1 MLLEVG
7 SSVIMAIV
15 IIGIIIV
22 LALLV
27 YGRNITHLESLRVQ
41 KAQIYSERKA
51 AGSSGASESQDM
63 FTQLLNTALANPE
76 ILSKIFGKKEE

>member
-15 IIGIIIV
+15 IIGIII
-22 LALLV
+22 AITLLI
-27 YGRNITHLESLRVQ
+27 YGHNVARIESLRVQ

-51 AGSSGASESQDM
+51 AGSSGASESPDM

-76 ILSKIFGKKEE
+76 LLSKLFGKKEE